1 MKNFYVIGNP
11 IKHSLSPIIFNYWFK
26 KYKISKTYKKKSI
39 EINFFNKRFEKMIN
53 SKSFGGANITIPFK
67 EKAIDHVDVV
77 DAHSKK
83 IGAINCIYKKKSKIY
98 GTNTDWVGFYKL
110 IKPYFKKNPTK
121 KKSVAILGYGGS
133 AKAVIYSLKKTGFKK
148 IYIYVRNKKKVRKNE
163 NKKNMTNIFNLSK
176 INQKTKIFDLIIN
189 TTPAKSLK
197 DLKINLAKAK
207 KNTVVVDLNY
217 YKHKTNFIKEA
228 LKNKLKV
235 LFGIEMLILQ
245 AAPAFKIWFGIEP
258 HATEK
263 LLQICEKKLKK

>member
-39 EINFFNKRFEKMIN
+39 EINFFSKRFEKMIN

-121 KKSVAILGYGGS
+121 KKTAQPQRVVPLQNCFAHNPKRVVPLEAHNPLRTTLARGS
-133 AKAVIYSLKKTGFKK
+133 
-148 IYIYVRNKKKVRKNE
+148 
-163 NKKNMTNIFNLSK
+163 
-176 INQKTKIFDLIIN
+176 
-189 TTPAKSLK
+189 
-197 DLKINLAKAK
+197 
-207 KNTVVVDLNY
+207 
-217 YKHKTNFIKEA
+217 
-228 LKNKLKV
+228 
-235 LFGIEMLILQ
+235 FGVYFE
-245 AAPAFKIWFGIEP
+245 WFGRSFGRSFLALSFP
-258 HATEK
+258 LHVAD
-263 LLQICEKKLKK
+263 